1 MKSVDKTIF
10 PILLKQLMETD
21 ISNYLVKVFCV
32 SGLWPLNE
40 DPTPS
45 KLTNGTGK
53 NDKDNDLNFVEL

>member
-21 ISNYLVKVFCV
+21 KCKYLVKVFCV

-40 DPTPS
+40 D
-45 KLTNGTGK
+45 LA
-53 NDKDNDLNFVEL
+53 